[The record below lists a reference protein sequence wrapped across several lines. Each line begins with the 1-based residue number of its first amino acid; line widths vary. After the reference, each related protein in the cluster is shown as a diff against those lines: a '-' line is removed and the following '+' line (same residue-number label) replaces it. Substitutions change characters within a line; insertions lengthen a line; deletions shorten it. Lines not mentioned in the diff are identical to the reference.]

1 MSEAMFTGKVSGL
14 EGILAQIEGEARAA
28 AQQTLAAAKAR
39 ADEECAAI
47 AAAADE
53 ECAAI
58 AAKGRQQAQDAVRR
72 AESAVQLQ
80 RRRGLLAAKQA
91 LIAETLQAA
100 LQKLQALPDDEYFAA
115 LRTLAVRY
123 AQPGQGTLYFG
134 SRDLARMPQGYEAA
148 LNAALGEGKSVC
160 ISPESRPIANG
171 FVLAYGGIEEN
182 CSLSALFA
190 ADRDAMQDLAGSIL
204 FSAE

>member
-39 ADEECAAI
+39 ADEE
-47 AAAADE
+47 
-53 ECAAI
+53 
-58 AAKGRQQAQDAVRR
+58 QQAQDAVRR
-72 AESAVQLQ
+72 AESAAQLQ

-123 AQPGQGTLYFG
+123 AQPGQGTLYFS
-134 SRDLARMPQGYEAA
+134 SRDLARVPQGYEAV

>member
-47 AAAADE
+47 AAAAGAE
-53 ECAAI
+53 
-58 AAKGRQQAQDAVRR
+58 GRQQAQDALRR
-72 AESAVQLQ
+72 AESAAQLQ

-100 LQKLQALPDDEYFAA
+100 LQKLQALPDEEYFAA

-134 SRDLARMPQGYEAA
+134 SRDLARVPQGYEAV
-148 LNAALGEGKSVC
+148 LNAALDEGKSVC